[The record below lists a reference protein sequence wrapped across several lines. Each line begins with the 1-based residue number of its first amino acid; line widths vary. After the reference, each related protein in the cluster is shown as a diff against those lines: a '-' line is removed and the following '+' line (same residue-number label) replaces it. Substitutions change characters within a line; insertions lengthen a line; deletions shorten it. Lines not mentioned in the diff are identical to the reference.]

1 MDTRA
6 AARAHMRARALTHA
20 AQAAVDSDVG
30 LAARDNVAAGAGG
43 AGAAGSPAQAAQAGL
58 SKSSRGALA
67 GLGADIARLYAW
79 LRAGAARR
87 GKEGGSSASSPYAW
101 GKGGGC
107 AGAGKGSEAT
117 GAMPGKSAPPM
128 LVGGQRRCR
137 VGVGASEALVGAL
150 GVGGERTGFG

>member
-1 MDTRA
+1 VTTLRLA
-6 AARAHMRARALTHA
+6 RAARALRAP
-20 AQAAVDSDVG
+20 
-30 LAARDNVAAGAGG
+30 GG
-43 AGAAGSPAQAAQAGL
+43 PAQAAQAGL

-67 GLGADIARLYAW
+67 GLGADIARLHAW
-79 LRAGAARR
+79 LCAARAGAARR

-117 GAMPGKSAPPM
+117 CAMPGRSAPM

>member
-43 AGAAGSPAQAAQAGL
+43 AGAAGGPAQAAQAGL

-67 GLGADIARLYAW
+67 GLGADIARLHAW
-79 LRAGAARR
+79 LCAARAGAARR

-101 GKGGGC
+101 GKGEGG
-107 AGAGKGSEAT
+107 G
-117 GAMPGKSAPPM
+117 
-128 LVGGQRRCR
+128 VRRCR
-137 VGVGASEALVGAL
+137 
-150 GVGGERTGFG
+150 